1 MRAEK
6 STFSSRR
13 RLGEPRKIG
22 KIGWDGR
29 VAVTEATG
37 PNITVDGVTYQLL
50 GKDATGSPVY
60 QDVEV
65 LKEQKEFKQREEA
78 EPVSQ
83 EKTSTTENGQE
94 SVENPENRDK
104 IKPGIQ
110 FFAEKTIHADER
122 IEQRQLSEAGVDDAL
137 ANPLYKGEVIEDAVG
152 RKSVKYIGKDVTVIW
167 NPDSNEVITA
177 WKTGTRIR
185 RKYGG
190 D

>member
-1 MRAEK
+1 MPNAPETK
-6 STFSSRR
+6 
-13 RLGEPRKIG
+13 EVA

-37 PNITVDGVTYQLL
+37 PNVTGDGKTYELI
-50 GKDATGSPVY
+50 GKDANGSPVY

-65 LKEQKEFKQREEA
+65 LKEQTEKGEDNAKLSEDDDTA
-78 EPVSQ
+78 EIKDERKAV
-83 EKTSTTENGQE
+83 EKTEDGAIITTTKE
-94 SVENPENRDK
+94 V
-104 IKPGIQ
+104 GIQ
-110 FFAEKTIHADER
+110 FFAEKTVHANER
-122 IEQRQLSEAGVDDAL
+122 IEQRGLSETGVDDAL
-137 ANPLYKGEVIEDAVG
+137 ANPLYKGDVIVDNAG

-167 NPDSNEVITA
+167 NPDTGEVITA